1 MLDRIKAFSLR
12 HPFWFGIALF
22 FCFALA
28 TALTYPVHFLFPDTT
43 AGVLYGDTLSRLV
56 VAGLLLAVIWR
67 FGWLEAS
74 GLSNLRLGWGWLVVV
89 VVLLYKSTAE
99 LYAFTGSLRAVP
111 PTSSFQFAQW
121 LYYFFGALNEEFVAR
136 CLVLVAMLV
145 AWGATRNGILKSVLL
160 SSLLFGGAH
169 LFNAINTP
177 LVPVLYQTFLALV
190 PGILYASFYLA
201 TRSMWP
207 AILLHW
213 ITNALVNT
221 KIATLP
227 GYTETP
233 TVWTLWGI
241 ALIPLLFFRV
251 YLLWRVPWPYELAGR
266 GLGWADRPSLRS
278 PACSETEEMA

>member
-1 MLDRIKAFSLR
+1 MDRIKAFSLR

-22 FCFALA
+22 LGYAMTTTLI
-28 TALTYPVHFLFPDTT
+28 YPVHFLFPDTT
-43 AGVLYGDTLSRLV
+43 MGVLYGDTLSRLILS
-56 VAGLLLAVIWR
+56 GLLLAVIWR
-67 FGWLEAS
+67 FGWLETA
-74 GLSNLRLGWGWLVVV
+74 GLGNIRLGWGWLVVAAA
-89 VVLLYKSTAE
+89 LFYKSSAE
-99 LYAFTGSLRAVP
+99 LYAFTGSLGAVL
-111 PTSSFQFAQW
+111 PTSSHQLTQW

-169 LFNAINTP
+169 LFNIINTP
-177 LVPVLYQTFLALV
+177 WVPVLYQTALALI

-221 KIATLP
+221 KIATLT
-227 GYTETP
+227 GYAETP

-241 ALIPLLFFRV
+241 ALVPLLIFSV
-251 YLLWRVPWPYELAGR
+251 YLLWRVPQPYELTGQ
-266 GLGWADRPSLRS
+266 GLGRAGPGPALQARS
-278 PACSETEEMA
+278 EHEEMA